1 MNRMTPPPSR
11 PGEGSALSPSTD
23 KVMERYLFDFTREV
37 SKFVD
42 NSDYGVED
50 LTYKVPEIVAY
61 FKHATND
68 VEQLAED
75 FWKKYY
81 AGTPKDSIILA
92 SQADRQLYPEMLMQ
106 LESYG
111 IAKADVVD
119 IEINY
124 TEHSSE
130 GLIECF
136 AFVRA
141 LVRSVP
147 NDLPKGCGL
156 LARLGRE
163 DRRTRG

>member
-1 MNRMTPPPSR
+1 MV
-11 PGEGSALSPSTD
+11 EQ
-23 KVMERYLFDFTREV
+23 RYLFDFTREV

-61 FKHATND
+61 FRHATND

-81 AGTPKDSIILA
+81 AGTPKDSIVLA

-106 LESYG
+106 LDSQG
-111 IAKADVVD
+111 IRKADVRD
-119 IEINY
+119 IEVKY
-124 TEHSSE
+124 VEHSSE

-141 LVRSVP
+141 LVRSTP

-156 LARLGRE
+156 LARLSRQ
-163 DRRTRG
+163 DRGTRS